1 MKIACVQTFPIDY
14 CIDFVNA
21 IASLGDVTFLAAERQ
36 MKNHTDFVDPAV
48 NTVLMSWPRHR
59 SPANIGLMYR
69 LNQEIRA
76 RDPDVVHF
84 LGDGVTWLSLMPSLV
99 GRRPVLVTVHDA
111 LRHPGDTQSSIM
123 PLAVTDLFHR
133 QATRLVVHGES
144 IRGLLNERTKRS
156 ESEIDIV
163 PHPALGRYPEI
174 ARREGLS
181 RRSADGRFR
190 LLFFGRIMTYKG
202 LPHLLDALDILA
214 PDHPEIELTIA
225 GNGPGYD
232 DVEGRL
238 DTPSIR
244 LHRGFVPEVEVARLF
259 LESDLV
265 VLPYV
270 EASQSGILA
279 MAAAFGRPVLV
290 TDVGELGEIAR
301 VTGMGL
307 IVPPAD
313 VSALAAAI
321 RKLADDKALRMALE
335 AKSLEAAQTG
345 ALSPGEVAKA
355 AEAAYRNALDQH
367 SSADLAKSG

>member
-14 CIDFVNA
+14 CIDYVNA
-21 IASLGDVTFLAAERQ
+21 INSLGEVTFLAAERQ
-36 MKNHTDFVDPAV
+36 MKDHVDFVDPAV
-48 NTVLMSWPRHR
+48 ETVLLSWPRHR
-59 SPANIGLMYR
+59 SPGNLGLMYR
-69 LNQEIRA
+69 LSQEIRS
-76 RDPDVVHF
+76 RNPDVVHF

-111 LRHPGDTQSSIM
+111 FRHPGDTQSSIM

-133 QATRLVVHGES
+133 QATRLIVHGES
-144 IRGLLNERTKRS
+144 IRALLTQRSKRPN
-156 ESEIDIV
+156 SEIDIV
-163 PHPALGRYPEI
+163 PHPALRRYTEI
-174 ARREGLS
+174 ARREGLPP
-181 RRSADGRFR
+181 RNADGRFR

-202 LPHLLDALDILA
+202 LPHLLDALDILG

-232 DVEGRL
+232 DVEDRL
-238 DTPSIR
+238 EAPSIH
-244 LHRGFVPEVEVARLF
+244 LQRGFVPEAEVARLF
-259 LESDLV
+259 METDLV

-301 VTGMGL
+301 ATGMGL

-313 VSALAAAI
+313 SGALALAI
-321 RKLADDKALRMALE
+321 QKVMKDDRLRTALE
-335 AKSLEAAQTG
+335 AKSAEAAQTG
-345 ALSPGEVAKA
+345 DLSPGVVAKA
-355 AEAAYRNALDQH
+355 AEAAYRNALGLPG
-367 SSADLAKSG
+367 SVNLAKSG